1 MQQKEVKKMSK
12 IWKLFINENIK
23 TWKKLSTKIMIIVAI
38 VAIIGTLGLV
48 KIMQKTSENV
58 IIADN
63 SDNWRKSIEQEM
75 KYMEEQLKND
85 ELDEATKASY
95 EQQIEMYKIS
105 LEYDVSPWKMNYW
118 KTDLI
123 QEISNLKMQQKYSLE
138 ENEIN
143 KLDTEITNLID
154 KLTKDDYEGYIDL
167 QIAEQ
172 KTQFDNGQI
181 SEQEYKDKVKIL
193 DITKKSEIGKEL
205 NDPYWKQTL
214 IREIESAQASV
225 RTNIDKETGKVLTVE
240 KKQEYEDLI
249 KINEYRLENN
259 TPPSVYSENYR
270 TIFEILASMF
280 GVAVIAIIVIVIAG
294 GTISSEVSTGSIKFW
309 ALTPNKRWKILT
321 AKILSVLFYIIVITL
336 LIVAITIV
344 ISNVFFRDTET
355 GDQYIYVK
363 NGEIKVI
370 ESNLFIF
377 EQYFVK
383 IIPVVIFVLFA
394 IMLSTLTRNSAT
406 SISFSLALYLGNGIA
421 MSIINSFIKSEW
433 IKFIPFNNLNIF
445 DKIFTNYTSPIN
457 FSMGT
462 SFTST
467 TPLTFS
473 LAVLGVCAILMLV
486 TMYDSFNK
494 RDII

>member
-1 MQQKEVKKMSK
+1 MSK

-38 VAIIGTLGLV
+38 LAIIGTLGLV
-48 KIMQKTSENV
+48 KIIQRTSGNV
-58 IIADN
+58 MIANDT
-63 SDNWRKSIEQEM
+63 DNWKKSIQQEM
-75 KYMEEQLKND
+75 NYMEEQLKND

-95 EQQIEMYKIS
+95 EQQIETYKMS

-118 KTDLI
+118 KTNLI
-123 QEISNLKMQQKYSLE
+123 QEISNLKMQKNNLLP
-138 ENEIN
+138 ENELKGI
-143 KLDTEITNLID
+143 EERIS
-154 KLTKDDYEGYIDL
+154 KLTEKLEQNDFDGYIDL
-167 QIAEQ
+167 QKTEQ
-172 KTQFDNGQI
+172 KTQLDNGEI
-181 SEQEYKDKVKIL
+181 SEQEYKDKIEVL
-193 DITKKSEIGKEL
+193 DITKNSGIGKESD
-205 NDPYWKQTL
+205 DPYWKQTL
-214 IREIESAQASV
+214 IREIETAQASI
-225 RTNIDKETGKVLTVE
+225 RTNIDRETSKVLTVE
-240 KKQEYEDLI
+240 KKQEYEDSI
-249 KINEYRLENN
+249 KINKYRLENN
-259 TPPSVYSENYR
+259 IPPSVYSENYR
-270 TIFEILASMF
+270 TIFEVLAPMC

-321 AKILSVLFYIIVITL
+321 AKILSVLFYIIVLTL
-336 LIVAITIV
+336 VISIVTIV

-355 GDQYIYVK
+355 GEQYIYVE

-370 ESNLFIF
+370 ASNLFVF

-383 IIPVVIFVLFA
+383 MIPVVIFVLFA

-433 IKFIPFNNLNIF
+433 IKFVPFNNLNIF

-467 TPLTFS
+467 TSLTFS
-473 LAVLGVCAILMLV
+473 LAVLGVCTILMLV

>member
-1 MQQKEVKKMSK
+1 MSK

-38 VAIIGTLGLV
+38 LAIIGTLGLV
-48 KIMQKTSENV
+48 KIMQKTSGNV
-58 IIADN
+58 MIANDT
-63 SDNWRKSIEQEM
+63 DNWKKSIQEEM
-75 KYMEEQLKND
+75 NYMEEQLKNN

-95 EQQIEMYKIS
+95 EQQIETYKMS

-118 KTDLI
+118 KTNLI
-123 QEISNLKMQQKYSLE
+123 QEISNLKVQKNNLLM
-138 ENEIN
+138 ENELKNI
-143 KLDTEITNLID
+143 EERIS
-154 KLTKDDYEGYIDL
+154 KLTEKLEKNDFDGYIEL
-167 QIAEQ
+167 QKTEQ
-172 KTQFDNGQI
+172 KTLFDNGEI
-181 SEQEYKDKVKIL
+181 SEQEYKDKIEVL
-193 DITKKSEIGKEL
+193 DITKNSGIGKESD
-205 NDPYWKQTL
+205 DPYWKQTL
-214 IREIESAQASV
+214 IREIETAQASI
-225 RTNIDKETGKVLTVE
+225 RTNIDKDSSKVLTVE

-249 KINEYRLENN
+249 KIDKYRLENN
-259 TPPSVYSENYR
+259 IAPSTYSQSYKA
-270 TIFEILASMF
+270 IFEILAPMF

-294 GTISSEVSTGSIKFW
+294 GTISTETSTGSIKFW

-321 AKILSVLFYIIVITL
+321 AKILSVLFYIIVLTL
-336 LIVAITIV
+336 VISIVTIL
-344 ISNVFFRDTET
+344 ISNVFFSNAET
-355 GDQYIYVK
+355 GEQYIYVE

-370 ESNLFIF
+370 ESNLFII

-383 IIPVVIFVLFA
+383 MIPVVVFVLFA

-433 IKFIPFNNLNIF
+433 IKFVPFNNLNIF

-467 TPLTFS
+467 TSLTFS

-486 TMYDSFNK
+486 TTYDSFNK

>member
-1 MQQKEVKKMSK
+1 MSK

-38 VAIIGTLGLV
+38 LAIIGTLGLV
-48 KIMQKTSENV
+48 KIMQKTSGNV
-58 IIADN
+58 MIANDT
-63 SDNWRKSIEQEM
+63 DNWKKSIQQEM
-75 KYMEEQLKND
+75 NYMEEQLKND

-95 EQQIEMYKIS
+95 EQQIETYKMS
-105 LEYDVSPWKMNYW
+105 LKYDVSPWKMNYW
-118 KTDLI
+118 KTNLI
-123 QEISNLKMQQKYSLE
+123 QEISNLKIQKNNLLP
-138 ENEIN
+138 ENELKSI
-143 KLDTEITNLID
+143 EERIS
-154 KLTKDDYEGYIDL
+154 KLTEKLEQNDFEGYIDL
-167 QIAEQ
+167 QKTEQ
-172 KTQFDNGQI
+172 KTQLDNGEI
-181 SEQEYKDKVKIL
+181 SEQEYKDKIEVL
-193 DITKKSEIGKEL
+193 DITKKSGIGKESD
-205 NDPYWKQTL
+205 DPYWKQTL
-214 IREIESAQASV
+214 IREIETAQASI
-225 RTNIDKETGKVLTVE
+225 RTNIDRETSKVLTVE

-249 KINEYRLENN
+249 KINKYRLENN
-259 TPPSVYSENYR
+259 IPPSVYSENYR
-270 TIFEILASMF
+270 TIFEVLAPMC

-321 AKILSVLFYIIVITL
+321 AKILSVLFYIVVITL
-336 LIVAITIV
+336 LIVAITII
-344 ISNVFFRDTET
+344 ISNVFFSDAEI
-355 GDQYIYVK
+355 GEQYIYVE

-370 ESNLFIF
+370 ESNLFIL

-383 IIPVVIFVLFA
+383 MIPVVIFVLFA

-433 IKFIPFNNLNIF
+433 IKFVPFNNLNIF
-445 DKIFTNYTSPIN
+445 DKIFPNYTSPIN

-462 SFTST
+462 SFTT
-467 TPLTFS
+467 TTSLTFS

-486 TMYDSFNK
+486 TTYDSFNK

>member
-1 MQQKEVKKMSK
+1 MSK

-38 VAIIGTLGLV
+38 LAIIGTLGLV
-48 KIMQKTSENV
+48 KIMQKTSGNV
-58 IIADN
+58 MIANDT
-63 SDNWRKSIEQEM
+63 DNWKKSIQEEM
-75 KYMEEQLKND
+75 NYMEEQLKNN

-95 EQQIEMYKIS
+95 EQQIETYKMS

-118 KTDLI
+118 KTNLI
-123 QEISNLKMQQKYSLE
+123 QEISNLKVQKNNLLM
-138 ENEIN
+138 ENELKNI
-143 KLDTEITNLID
+143 EERIS
-154 KLTKDDYEGYIDL
+154 KLTEKLEQNDFDGYIEL
-167 QIAEQ
+167 QKTEQ
-172 KTQFDNGQI
+172 KTLFDNGEI
-181 SEQEYKDKVKIL
+181 SEQEYKDKIEVL
-193 DITKKSEIGKEL
+193 DITKNSGVGKESD
-205 NDPYWKQTL
+205 DPYWKQTL
-214 IREIESAQASV
+214 IREIETAQASI
-225 RTNIDKETGKVLTVE
+225 RTNIDRETSKVLTVE

-249 KINEYRLENN
+249 KIDKYRLENN
-259 TPPSVYSENYR
+259 IAPSTYSQSYKS
-270 TIFEILASMF
+270 IFEILAPMF

-294 GTISSEVSTGSIKFW
+294 GTISTETSTGTIKFW

-321 AKILSVLFYIIVITL
+321 AKILSVLFYIIVLTL
-336 LIVAITIV
+336 LISTITIV
-344 ISNVFFRDTET
+344 IANVFFNDAGE
-355 GDQYIYVK
+355 QYIYVK
-363 NGEIKVI
+363 NGEIEVI
-370 ESNLFIF
+370 GSNLFVY

-383 IIPVVIFVLFA
+383 MIPVIIFVLFA

-433 IKFIPFNNLNIF
+433 IKFVPFNNLNIF

-467 TPLTFS
+467 TSLTFS

-486 TMYDSFNK
+486 TTYDSFNK

>member
-1 MQQKEVKKMSK
+1 MSK

-38 VAIIGTLGLV
+38 LAIIGTLGLV
-48 KIMQKTSENV
+48 KIMQKTSGNV
-58 IIADN
+58 MIANDT
-63 SDNWRKSIEQEM
+63 DNWKKSIQEEM

-85 ELDEATKASY
+85 ELDESTKASY
-95 EQQIEMYKIS
+95 EQQIETYKMS

-118 KTDLI
+118 KTNLI
-123 QEISNLKMQQKYSLE
+123 QEISNLKMQKNNLLA
-138 ENEIN
+138 ENELKSI
-143 KLDTEITNLID
+143 EERIS
-154 KLTKDDYEGYIDL
+154 KLTEKLQQNDYEGYIDL

-172 KTQFDNGQI
+172 KNQYDDGEI
-181 SEQEYKDKVKIL
+181 SEQEYKDKIEVL
-193 DITKKSEIGKEL
+193 DITKKSGIGKESD
-205 NDPYWKQTL
+205 DPYWKQIL
-214 IREIESAQASV
+214 IREIETAQASI
-225 RTNIDKETGKVLTVE
+225 RTNIDRETSKVLTVE

-249 KINEYRLENN
+249 KIDKYRLENN
-259 TPPSVYSENYR
+259 IPPSTYSQSYKA
-270 TIFEILASMF
+270 IFEILAPMF

-294 GTISSEVSTGSIKFW
+294 GTISTETSTGSIKFW

-321 AKILSVLFYIIVITL
+321 SKILSVLFYIIVLTL
-336 LIVAITIV
+336 LMSIITIV
-344 ISNVFFRDTET
+344 IANVFFSNAET
-355 GDQYIYVK
+355 GEQYIYVE

-370 ESNLFIF
+370 ESNLFII

-383 IIPVVIFVLFA
+383 MIPVVVFVLFA

-433 IKFIPFNNLNIF
+433 IKFVPFNNLNIF

-467 TPLTFS
+467 TSLTFS